1 MYSSCPYWCRCE
13 VWGRHFFGHYYYID
27 FWIGLEKNLFWIV
40 LRKLYVAIWFLNWS
54 WTTPFLDSFEK
65 AVYMISEL
73 VLKKTFLDSFVIIIK
88 LLAFESVYLPRKFVR
103 FSFSPNSPR
112 RSLKECQ
119 NGTGRVYELSTLYST
134 LKIKSHII
142 KTQY

>member
-1 MYSSCPYWCRCE
+1 MTYLKNKIYDPQCIHLVHIAAGVKFE
-13 VWGRHFFGHYYYID
+13 GDIFF
-27 FWIGLEKNLFWIV
+27 WALL
-40 LRKLYVAIWFLNWS
+40 LYWFLNWS
-54 WTTPFLDSFEK
+54 WTRPFLDSFEK

-73 VLKKTFLDSFVIIIK
+73 VLKKTFLDSFVIILK